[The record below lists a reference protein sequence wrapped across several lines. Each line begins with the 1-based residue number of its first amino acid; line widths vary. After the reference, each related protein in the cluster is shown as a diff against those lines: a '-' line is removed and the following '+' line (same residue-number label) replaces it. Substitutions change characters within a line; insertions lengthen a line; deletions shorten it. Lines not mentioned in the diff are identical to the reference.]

1 MTDALGE
8 QCPPAFGRGGFLIM
22 ASISTTQLA
31 TDLDFANLDMA
42 VTLTTVS
49 PAANEGDEF
58 EASQEALREMFEV
71 EVNGREAMVDRR
83 FFINVNGV
91 STYPTKGWVL
101 TSSGDSVSYKVND
114 INLDAAKVMLTLT
127 CISQNQSG

>member
-1 MTDALGE
+1 
-8 QCPPAFGRGGFLIM
+8 M
-22 ASISTTQLA
+22 ASITTTQLGA
-31 TDLDFANLDMA
+31 DLDFANLDMA

-49 PAANEGDEF
+49 PAANNGTTF
-58 EASQEALREMFEV
+58 SASQEALREMYEV

-83 FFINVNGV
+83 FFIYVNGG

-101 TSSGDSVSYKVND
+101 TSSGDSVSYKVHE

-127 CISQNQSG
+127 CISQNQAG